1 MCIQNAEG
9 MTIEI
14 QRWETRQEA
23 LKEGILP
30 IKGESQ
36 IGRRKRRSNSIFY
49 NLLVSYCTHSKY
61 HGNAPVSP
69 YPFNN
74 VHSRV

>member
-61 HGNAPVSP
+61 HGNTPVSP